1 MSNSVTNVQTQT
13 NQIAAMVSQ
22 LQGNDGKIAL
32 ALMRVRR
39 GCDARVQ
46 ALRDIVADELREH
59 RRIVRSKPLDNG
71 ASIVC

>member
-1 MSNSVTNVQTQT
+1 MSNSVSNVQTRT
-13 NQIAAMVSQ
+13 NQIAAMLSQ

-46 ALRDIVADELREH
+46 ALRDIVADEVREH
-59 RRIVRSKPLDNG
+59 RRIVRSKQIIG